1 MPRSAL
7 ILLPGMMCDAR
18 LFAPQIAHFS
28 ARCDVTV
35 PRLDTGTTMA
45 DLAAE
50 ILRTAPAQF
59 ALGGLSMGGIV
70 AMEIMRQ
77 AVDRVTHLALMDT
90 NPYAELDEVK
100 QRRGPQMEKVAAGQ
114 LAVVMRD
121 EMKPYYLASGPNKS
135 AVLDLCLDMAL
146 DLGPEAFRAQ
156 SLALQDRP
164 DYSATLRDVRCPTLL
179 LCGAEDRLCPP
190 ERHHAMA
197 EMIPHAQLHIIEG
210 AGHLPTLEQPD
221 RVIAAM
227 DQLLEGK

>member
-1 MPRSAL
+1 MTRNAF

-28 ARCDVTV
+28 DRYDVTV
-35 PRLDTGTTMA
+35 PRLGAGATMVE
-45 DLAAE
+45 LAAD

-77 AVDRVTHLALMDT
+77 ASDRITHLALMDT

-100 QRRGPQMEKVAAGQ
+100 QRRGPQMDKVAVGQ
-114 LAVVMRD
+114 LAEVMRD
-121 EMKPYYLASGPNKS
+121 EMKPHYLASGPQKT
-135 AVLDLCLDMAL
+135 VLLDLCLDMAL
-146 DLGPEAFRAQ
+146 ALGPASFRAQ
-156 SLALQDRP
+156 SLALRDRP
-164 DYSATLRDVRCPTLL
+164 DYSATLREVRCPTVL

-197 EMIPHAQLHIIEG
+197 EMIPHAQLHIIDG

-221 RVIAAM
+221 RVNAAM
-227 DQLLEGK
+227 DQLLEG